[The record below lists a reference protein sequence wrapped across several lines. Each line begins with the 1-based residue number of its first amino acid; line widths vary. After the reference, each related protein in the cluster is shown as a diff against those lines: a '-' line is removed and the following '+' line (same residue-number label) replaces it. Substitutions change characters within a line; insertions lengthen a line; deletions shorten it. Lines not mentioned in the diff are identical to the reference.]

1 MSALYGD
8 GTGYARVESNRTLIR
23 VPEEEQVSEIIL
35 VVIWKTA
42 LGSEIISFPESSEES
57 IPQRD
62 VSVVE
67 FVKMQL
73 MMNRM
78 MFHPPQEVT
87 NPARRVNIAGIEV
100 LAECR
105 ENVVPNSALDRR
117 AEKQIEDDV
126 GKQRV
131 SRNFKRMLIKRRQD
145 FAAGGTV
152 VNLVANAPEKIRI
165 VPRSG
170 PLKRYTLLSGL
181 KIAEIRVESAE
192 RRENPA
198 KSGRRSTSLRRFLNK
213 SSFR

>member
-1 MSALYGD
+1 VSALYGD
-8 GTGYARVESNRTLIR
+8 ETGYARVESNRTLIR
-23 VPEEEQVSEIIL
+23 VPEEEQVSEIFL

-78 MFHPPQEVT
+78 MFHSLQEVT

-117 AEKQIEDDV
+117 AEK
-126 GKQRV
+126 
-131 SRNFKRMLIKRRQD
+131 
-145 FAAGGTV
+145 
-152 VNLVANAPEKIRI
+152 
-165 VPRSG
+165 
-170 PLKRYTLLSGL
+170 
-181 KIAEIRVESAE
+181 
-192 RRENPA
+192 
-198 KSGRRSTSLRRFLNK
+198 
-213 SSFR
+213 